1 MDTISHNDD
10 HETATASGFFYALST
25 SVGSGKTRA
34 AIGYIT
40 GGSLCNQNFIYVAPT
55 IRLVNQTAE
64 NLRTAIE
71 QSTGSVVRNL
81 YLIHS
86 ESRHEEDIPTSAETL
101 KVINEAIGNVG
112 QVVIVTT
119 KTFLSILADIENKEA
134 WRVILDEAFSPV
146 EFLQFYLGS
155 RPQEGWSYFREVFT
169 LDPEQNHRIIPIEGS
184 AWKVEEIATGNLKR
198 SGQRYKGLQPL
209 AAAVANPALC
219 NELVMTK
226 KTKAMVDDLFGTSP
240 EGVPFVDVG
249 DEGESVLLIASY
261 VTPEHFRNFKEV
273 LFMAALFEKT
283 MLYYLWSRV
292 FGIQFDQHPAFPEG
306 RLRNIHKDQGK
317 YVAVGHLLHPDDSSS
332 KVNLSRNSFTGA
344 PDEQEPGQ
352 RVIDH
357 LVTTAAEFF
366 KGSSFLLQ
374 VNSAYGYD
382 PGSPSLPV
390 NAVKIPTLS
399 HGLNEYQD
407 CNFVAALA
415 VTNPVPQQAS
425 WIKNRTG
432 LTMEETLMAYRIH
445 TTYQAVGRTSIRK
458 REQTTERKV
467 FLTVGYQDAWM
478 LHQLFPGSQWLGQVG
493 DMKSL
498 VKLSREGKKGGLIIE
513 TAKRI
518 IEYLDSLS
526 PDIRVISSRALK
538 AALAPACK
546 SRTWAKATRLAN
558 QDNALWAVQGSS
570 FVRRDYEYLFG
581 EDEEAAMT

>member
-1 MDTISHNDD
+1 MNVINHNDK
-10 HETATASGFFYALST
+10 HEAAKASGFFYALST

-34 AIGYIT
+34 AIGYMT

-55 IRLVNQTAE
+55 IRLVNQTAD
-64 NLRTAIE
+64 NLRRAIE

-81 YLIHS
+81 HLIHS
-86 ESRHEEDIPTSAETL
+86 ESRHEEDMPTSAETL

-119 KTFLSILADIENKEA
+119 KTFLTILADIESKEA

-169 LDPEQNHRIIPIEGS
+169 IDPEQNHRVVPIEGIE
-184 AWKVEEIATGNLKR
+184 WKVEEIATGNLKR

-226 KTKAMVDDLFGTSP
+226 KTKAMVDDLFGASP
-240 EGVPFVDVG
+240 QGGPLVEARE
-249 DEGESVLLIASY
+249 EGESVLLIASY
-261 VTPEHFRNFKEV
+261 VTPEHFRGFKEV

-292 FGIQFDQHPAFPEG
+292 FGIRFNQHPAFPEG
-306 RLRNIHKDQGK
+306 RLRNIHKDQGR
-317 YVAVGHLLHPDDSSS
+317 YVAVGHLLHPDDRSS
-332 KVNLSRNSFTGA
+332 KLNLSRNAYTGA
-344 PDEQEPGQ
+344 PDEKEPGQ

-357 LVTTAAEFF
+357 LVNTAAEFF
-366 KGSSFLLQ
+366 KGAPFLLQ
-374 VNSAYGYD
+374 VNSGYGYD
-382 PGSPSLPV
+382 TGSPSLPV

-399 HGLNEYQD
+399 HGLNEYQE

-425 WIKNRTG
+425 WIKDRTG

-458 REQTTERKV
+458 QEQTTERKV
-467 FLTVGYQDAWM
+467 FLTVGHQDAWM
-478 LHQLFPGSQWLGQVG
+478 LHRLFPGSQWLGQVG

-498 VKLSREGKKGGLIIE
+498 VKLSREGKEGGLIIE

-518 IEYLDSLS
+518 LEYLDGLS
-526 PDIRVISSRALK
+526 PDVRAISSRALK
-538 AALAPACK
+538 AVLAPDCK
-546 SRTWAKATRLAN
+546 PSTWAKATRLAN
-558 QDNALWAVQGSS
+558 QDSGLWTMQRSS

-581 EDEEAAMT
+581 EETETAVA